1 MAGAGA
7 NDKKM
12 FDQYCESVENND
24 RQRKEQA
31 RLGLLNANGRV
42 SQMIPGLTGAAEKIQ
57 AVVVGMESMISKL
70 PPAAEAESNALKVMV
85 TTLKAAGKPV
95 RTSITQATWVKGVL
109 RDTELYL
116 CDDFMLKNP
125 DRETLVQPDQE
136 AVREIMQAL
145 NGKQDNTDCEDEM
158 EEDDGGRSPVLVVRG
173 DEEET
178 QANDDAGQEVEGA
191 SQVLSGVVQ
200 ALGMLPAELAPAPVE
215 AEQAPAPV
223 EAEQAPALVE
233 AEQAPAPVE
242 SEQAPALVVS
252 APAPR
257 PYVPEW
263 RNDRRN
269 PHADIN
275 QEATLPIESQEEEE
289 EGEIF
294 NSIVPDSQPSQGPG
308 KRARL
313 EFNGSS
319 FEGL

>member
-95 RTSITQATWVKGVL
+95 RTSITQATGVKGVL

-158 EEDDGGRSPVLVVRG
+158 EEDDGGRSPVLVVRS

-200 ALGMLPAELAPAPVE
+200 ALGMLPAEPAPAFVE
-215 AEQAPAPV
+215 AEQAQALV
-223 EAEQAPALVE
+223 EPEQAPALVE
-233 AEQAPAPVE
+233 A
-242 SEQAPALVVS
+242 EQAPALVVS

>member
-178 QANDDAGQEVEGA
+178 QANDDASQEVEGA

-200 ALGMLPAELAPAPVE
+200 ALGMLPAELAPAP
-215 AEQAPAPV
+215 
-223 EAEQAPALVE
+223 VE

>member
-200 ALGMLPAELAPAPVE
+200 ALGMLPAE
-215 AEQAPAPV
+215 
-223 EAEQAPALVE
+223 
-233 AEQAPAPVE
+233 QAPAPVE

>member
-158 EEDDGGRSPVLVVRG
+158 EEDDGGRSPVLVVRS

-200 ALGMLPAELAPAPVE
+200 ALGMLPAEPAPAFVE
-215 AEQAPAPV
+215 AEQAQALV
-223 EAEQAPALVE
+223 EPEQAPALVE
-233 AEQAPAPVE
+233 A
-242 SEQAPALVVS
+242 EQAPALVVS